1 LADDDLTE
9 MYSPQFSES
18 FHEEHSLVE
27 EVEEIQVPTPK
38 KKKMSNRR
46 RQAALKP
53 QNEKSSVMG
62 NARKAKRFWVEV
74 MKYMHANCLIAKRQM
89 YDMVNRKWKT
99 VRPKVVSFCGAF
111 ANTIRTY
118 NSEAGDADYL
128 QRAMIDYQVEYK
140 VPFTLVHCWEE
151 LKECDKWNSEEV
163 FQRDESINLNST
175 VEDEE
180 DEVREVRQSR
190 PMGRGQEK
198 RKVKAKAKAKAKAGS
213 SSAGSE
219 NALDVE
225 SLAKMM
231 ANEYKSSSSSSFN
244 TRESGDESINLNST
258 VEDEEDEVRE
268 VRQSRPMG
276 RGQEKRKAKAKA
288 KAGSSSAGS
297 ENALDVESLAKMM
310 ANEYV
315 MASDPYNVQKN
326 QEMSKL
332 LRIKK
337 YELELKVAKLKI

>member
-1 LADDDLTE
+1 
-9 MYSPQFSES
+9 
-18 FHEEHSLVE
+18 
-27 EVEEIQVPTPK
+27 
-38 KKKMSNRR
+38 
-46 RQAALKP
+46 
-53 QNEKSSVMG
+53 MG
-62 NARKAKRFWVEV
+62 NARKTKRFWVEV
-74 MKYMHANCLIAKRQM
+74 MKYMHANCLIAKRQT

-99 VRPKVVSFCGAF
+99 VRPKVVSFCGAY

-118 NSEAGDADYL
+118 NSEAGYADYL
-128 QRAMIDYQVEYK
+128 QRAMTDYQVEYR

-163 FQRDESINLNST
+163 PEFMQE
-175 VEDEE
+175 
-180 DEVREVRQSR
+180 
-190 PMGRGQEK
+190 RGEK
-198 RKVKAKAKAKAKAGS
+198 KNKR
-213 SSAGSE
+213 
-219 NALDVE
+219 
-225 SLAKMM
+225 
-231 ANEYKSSSSSSFN
+231 YKSSSSSSFN

-268 VRQSRPMG
+268 VCQSRPMG
-276 RGQEKRKAKAKA
+276 RGQAKMKVKAKAKA

-337 YELELKVAKLKI
+337 YELELKVAELKIRRLLSRQRDEALYLSTNDEELKAILRQRLFG